1 MKKITISVDE
11 KLLEHLEWYG
21 EEGVPHLDV
30 DPNYRLEDMG
40 QIRFGVFEKSKGV
53 GDVIIAMAQA
63 YMDLCD
69 SYAEL
74 QMYEND
80 EEDDEDEY
88 EEEGEDEDE

>member
-1 MKKITISVDE
+1 MKKITISLDD
-11 KLLEHLEWYG
+11 KLLERLKWYG

-30 DPNYRLEDMG
+30 DPDYRLEDMG

-80 EEDDEDEY
+80 EEDEY
-88 EEEGEDEDE
+88 EDDEEDDDE